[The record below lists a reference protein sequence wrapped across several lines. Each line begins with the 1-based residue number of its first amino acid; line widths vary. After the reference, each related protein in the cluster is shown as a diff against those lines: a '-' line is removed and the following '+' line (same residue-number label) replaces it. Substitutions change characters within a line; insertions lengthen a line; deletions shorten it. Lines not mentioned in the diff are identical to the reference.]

1 MNRRK
6 KVWFIDMQALQKWD
20 LRGEDLVTFTHAHTH
35 THTHTHKHTQR
46 TCEELTEQRN
56 LGFVAQLVKN
66 LSRVWAWGRK
76 LVKK

>member
-1 MNRRK
+1 MIHRYAGLTEMGPKRWRFSN
-6 KVWFIDMQALQKWD
+6 FY
-20 LRGEDLVTFTHAHTH
+20 TH
-35 THTHTHKHTQR
+35 THTNTHKHTQR

>member
-1 MNRRK
+1 MIHRYAGLTEMGPKRWRFSN
-6 KVWFIDMQALQKWD
+6 FY
-20 LRGEDLVTFTHAHTH
+20 
-35 THTHTHKHTQR
+35 THKHTQR

-76 LVKK
+76 LIKK